1 VTKFCQQ
8 CDTQFISNNKNQ
20 IYCCPDCR
28 TIATKEK
35 IMKRYRVS
43 KAQSR
48 VGKDRKCAGG
58 CGTIISIYNN
68 IGFCN
73 SCMISKKKLDQT
85 LKDMKELFD
94 YEQG

>member
-1 VTKFCQQ
+1 VTKFCKQ
-8 CDTQFISNNKNQ
+8 CDEQFDSNNKNQ
-20 IYCCPDCR
+20 IYCSSDCR
-28 TIATKEK
+28 SLATKEK
-35 IMKRYRVS
+35 IMQRYKVS

-73 SCMISKKKLDQT
+73 SCMLSKRKLDQA
-85 LKDMKELFD
+85 LKDIKGLFD
-94 YEQG
+94 YEQK

>member
-1 VTKFCQQ
+1 MQ
-8 CDTQFISNNKNQ
+8 
-20 IYCCPDCR
+20 
-28 TIATKEK
+28 
-35 IMKRYRVS
+35 RYKVS

-73 SCMISKKKLDQT
+73 SCMLSKRKLDQA
-85 LKDMKELFD
+85 LKDIKGLFD
-94 YEQG
+94 YEQK

>member
-1 VTKFCQQ
+1 MTKFCKQ
-8 CDTQFISNNKNQ
+8 CDEQFDSNNKNQ
-20 IYCCPDCR
+20 IYCSSDCR
-28 TIATKEK
+28 SLATKEK
-35 IMKRYRVS
+35 IMQRYKVS

-73 SCMISKKKLDQT
+73 SCMLSKRKLDQA
-85 LKDMKELFD
+85 LKDIKGLFD
-94 YEQG
+94 YEQK